1 MKIVKLLTKA
11 LAARFLR
18 VGSQEGKGD
27 EAIVIAKF
35 FTPDSSWTWWATEYD
50 PVERIFFG
58 LVQGHEVEWGYFSLD
73 EMAEARG
80 PLGLPIERDL
90 WWTEKSIGQVKQS
103 LDTCRAPQ

>member
-1 MKIVKLLTKA
+1 MKIMKLLTKA
-11 LAARFLR
+11 LADRFRR

-50 PVERIFFG
+50 PETRECFG

-73 EMAEARG
+73 ELAEARG
-80 PLGLPIERDL
+80 ALGLPVERDL
-90 WWTEKSIGQVKQS
+90 HWRERPVGEIKRALEAQS
-103 LDTCRAPQ
+103 RL